1 MCAFVAGNGN
11 YKGLPPLKNPVPDA
25 SAMKFLL
32 LAENVEVFHA
42 YDCDI
47 IEFEEQFS
55 LFLAKLR
62 PGDAALLYFAGHA
75 VMYENSLRLMAMS
88 NSAKPELERR
98 SINVDFLKARLET

>member
-25 SAMKFLL
+25 SAMKVLL
-32 LAENVEVFHA
+32 EAEHVEVFDA

-47 IEFEEQFS
+47 NEFEEKFS
-55 LFLAKLR
+55 LFLASLR

-75 VMYENSLRLMAMS
+75 AMFNNSLRLMAMS
-88 NSAKPELERR
+88 NSANPDLERR
-98 SINVDFLKARLET
+98 SMNLDVLKARLET